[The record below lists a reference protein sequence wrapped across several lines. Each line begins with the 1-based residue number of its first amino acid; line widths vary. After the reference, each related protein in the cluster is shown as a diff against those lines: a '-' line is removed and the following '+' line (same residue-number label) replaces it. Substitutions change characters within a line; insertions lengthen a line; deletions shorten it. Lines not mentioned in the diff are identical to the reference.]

1 MIYQQRGENKSF
13 PESVEVWSI
22 GNPIPE
28 WLSDN
33 AKVSFIDGNG
43 NITLDVLENN
53 TGGYQ
58 IKTSAGSK
66 TLVNV
71 KKRADLVCYGDNRV
85 FSLSPKQFNLIY
97 KSCERRTKKSIRR
110 S

>member
-1 MIYQQRGENKSF
+1 MIYRQRGENKNY
-13 PESVEVWSI
+13 PELVEIWSI
-22 GNPIPE
+22 GNSIPE

-43 NITLDVLENN
+43 NITLDTLENN

-58 IKTSAGSK
+58 IKSSAGSE

-71 KKRADLVCYGDNRV
+71 KRKSDLVCYGDNRI
-85 FSLSPKQFNLIY
+85 FSLSPQQFNLIY
-97 KSCERRTKKSIRR
+97 KEDE
-110 S
+110 